1 MPGYVLMYDN
11 IYICTPTILYV
22 CMYVCMYVFECYIV
36 CMRFTAFGP
45 ASADPNSERRISP
58 LVNWGTLEC
67 VYPRYP
73 QIFQLSV
80 DDSSR
85 FDSIILLLILPSV
98 YITEHRMCPK

>member
-1 MPGYVLMYDN
+1 MHVLKFMK
-11 IYICTPTILYV
+11 
-22 CMYVCMYVFECYIV
+22 ECNVV
-36 CMRFTAFGP
+36 CMRFAAFGP

-85 FDSIILLLILPSV
+85 FDSIILIIILPS
-98 YITEHRMCPK
+98 YFTEHRMCQNQMKQK

>member
-1 MPGYVLMYDN
+1 MDANDGN
-11 IYICTPTILYV
+11 ILVGTITRKVICTLIKHRGKWQTCL
-22 CMYVCMYVFECYIV
+22 CMHVSIYMYS
-36 CMRFTAFGP
+36 MLHPAFGP

-73 QIFQLSV
+73 QIFQLSI

-85 FDSIILLLILPSV
+85 FDLAVPLFIAHLL
-98 YITEHRMCPK
+98 TEPY